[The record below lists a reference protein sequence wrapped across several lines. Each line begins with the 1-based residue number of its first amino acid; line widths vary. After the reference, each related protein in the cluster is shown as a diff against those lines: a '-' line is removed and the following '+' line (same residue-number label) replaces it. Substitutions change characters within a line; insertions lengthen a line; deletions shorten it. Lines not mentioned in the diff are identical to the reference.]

1 LLQFAGWHVVSHR
14 ARRRFSQNF
23 LIDRNYIERLGE
35 VIAASAHDHLLEIG
49 PGMGALTAPLLR
61 AGGQVDAIEID
72 RDAVRTL
79 EARFAGQSLKV
90 HCGDVLEFDFCA
102 LGSDLRVVGNL
113 PYHISTPILFAVDR
127 FRHCVKD
134 CHFMLQREVVER
146 MAAVPASAE
155 YGRLSVMLQSH
166 WQIQHL
172 FDVPPTVFRPQP
184 KVWSAVVRMQPTQA
198 VDVVDGGLFYRIVEA
213 AFAKRRKTLR
223 NALRELVASEDF
235 AACGVEPGR
244 RGETLSVAE
253 FANLTNQVRLRLNAS
268 SE

>member
-1 LLQFAGWHVVSHR
+1 
-14 ARRRFSQNF
+14 
-23 LIDRNYIERLGE
+23 
-35 VIAASAHDHLLEIG
+35 
-49 PGMGALTAPLLR
+49 
-61 AGGQVDAIEID
+61 
-72 RDAVRTL
+72 
-79 EARFAGQSLKV
+79 
-90 HCGDVLEFDFCA
+90 
-102 LGSDLRVVGNL
+102 
-113 PYHISTPILFAVDR
+113 
-127 FRHCVKD
+127 
-134 CHFMLQREVVER
+134 MLQREVVER